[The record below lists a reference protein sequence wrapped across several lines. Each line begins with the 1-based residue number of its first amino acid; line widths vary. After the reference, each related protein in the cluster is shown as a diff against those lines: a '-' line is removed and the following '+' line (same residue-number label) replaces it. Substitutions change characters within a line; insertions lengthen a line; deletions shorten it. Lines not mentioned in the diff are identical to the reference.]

1 MSEAGI
7 TSRHPGGEPPTQK
20 AFGQKDGGTGVYQGQ
35 EKREYLRVPL
45 HYEIRYRKYL
55 KPNQDFKNAYIKNIS
70 MSGAL
75 VEVYEPFEPNCLL
88 EFKLTLQKD
97 IVYSNI
103 SILSKVV
110 WYKEVKKAW
119 LYRLGVVF
127 CEVDKK
133 TRMELSDLIDKN
145 SRRG

>member
-7 TSRHPGGEPPTQK
+7 TSQQPGGGLGV
-20 AFGQKDGGTGVYQGQ
+20 FGGQ
-35 EKREYLRVPL
+35 EKREYMRVPL

-75 VEVYEPFEPNCLL
+75 VEVYESFDPNVLL
-88 EFKLTLQKD
+88 ELKLTLQKE
-97 IVYSNI
+97 IAYNNI

-110 WYKEVKKAW
+110 WQREVKKGW
-119 LYRLGVVF
+119 LYHLGVVF

-133 TRMELSDLIDKN
+133 TRMELSDLINKN
-145 SRRG
+145 THKE

>member
-7 TSRHPGGEPPTQK
+7 TSRQPGN
-20 AFGQKDGGTGVYQGQ
+20 GVGVFAGH

-75 VEVYEPFEPNCLL
+75 VEVYEPFDTNVLL
-88 EFKLTLQKD
+88 ELKLTLQKD
-97 IVYSNI
+97 IAYSNI

-110 WYKEVKKAW
+110 WCKEVKKSW
-119 LYRLGVVF
+119 LYHLGVVF

-133 TRMELSDLIDKN
+133 TRMELSDLINKN
-145 SRRG
+145 THRQ